1 MLKHFPALT
10 QDNRY
15 APCRP
20 IDLRIAHYANSK
32 KTEKLLLDLITLY
45 EKTNDEGLLLKKIE
59 SALQIHSLR
68 CKLCAS
74 TQSCYTFAEI
84 QGISE
89 ILFL

>member
-1 MLKHFPALT
+1 MLKFIPALK

-15 APCRP
+15 SPCRP
-20 IDLRIAHYANSK
+20 IDLRILHYADSK

-45 EKTNDEGLLLKKIE
+45 EKTNDERLLLKKID

-68 CKLCAS
+68 CRVCAS
-74 TQSCYTFAEI
+74 LQSCYTFAEI